1 LVQTREPNLWFEKG
15 DFMKRHF
22 KSVGLLL
29 IAIITLLLLVL
40 SAETLE
46 NQKSKVKPQRPS
58 KTTPQV
64 AQGRYLVMM
73 SGCNDCHTRGYMQ
86 LEAKVPET
94 DWLTGESVG
103 WHGPWGTTYP
113 INLRLFMQYLSEDAW
128 IKFSR
133 AAKSRPAMPSWVL
146 HEMRDEDLRAIYY
159 FIKSLGPK
167 GENAPAY
174 LPPNQKPKAPYFDF
188 VPQAAK

>member
-1 LVQTREPNLWFEKG
+1 MKMFFKPAGLV
-15 DFMKRHF
+15 
-22 KSVGLLL
+22 L
-29 IAIITLLLLVL
+29 IVIITFLPLVI
-40 SAETLE
+40 SAETPE
-46 NQKSKVKPQRPS
+46 NQKTKAKAQRPS
-58 KTTPQV
+58 KTMPQI

-86 LEAKVPET
+86 LEAKVPEP

-133 AAKSRPAMPSWVL
+133 AARSRPAMPWWVL
-146 HEMRDEDLRAIYY
+146 HDMKEQDLRAILL
-159 FIKSLGPK
+159 FVKNLGPK
-167 GENAPAY
+167 GVNAPMY
-174 LPPNQKPKAPYFDF
+174 LPANQKPKPPYFQF
-188 VPQAAK
+188 VPQVTK